1 MALGMGTS
9 KRGTSAHPIMKAST
23 ILHLILRLLQLV
35 QALVVIGYYGTYLN
49 RAMKADKY
57 ADGKW
62 VRSAETIPPEFCRLI
77 STLQIFAVVVGSIS
91 AFVALMYGIAE
102 ALLFKRQVGYVF
114 VFDIVILIL
123 WAVLTAL
130 FGTMYFSENVEMDKD
145 IQKMKTAAI
154 FNAIG
159 LSLWCTSATIAVY
172 MFKKTRAASGKRL
185 TTRWHG
191 RQPTASATAD
201 SRY

>member
-9 KRGTSAHPIMKAST
+9 KRGASAHPIMKAST
-23 ILHLILRLLQLV
+23 ILHLFLRLLQLV

-77 STLQIFAVVVGSIS
+77 FALQIFAVVVGSVS

-102 ALLFKRQVGYVF
+102 ALLFKRQVGF
-114 VFDIVILIL
+114 VFALDIIILIL
-123 WAVLTAL
+123 WTVLTGL
-130 FGTMYFSENVEMDKD
+130 FGNMYFSEKVEMDKD

-159 LSLWCTSATIAVY
+159 LSLWSVSATIAAF
-172 MFKKTRAASGKRL
+172 MFKKARKASGKPL

-191 RQPTASATAD
+191 RQPTA
-201 SRY
+201 